1 MTTYAYDDCGG
12 SFEVIHEEL
21 PPVVARDWKDQDVHA
36 DESAYTHVAYAK
48 TLKGLTTVK
57 NVVFEDDIPQYVQ
70 TLEKADLLEILSNIN
85 NEDIIAAAGMEEVKS
100 PWK

>member
-1 MTTYAYDDCGG
+1 MTTYAYDSYGAAVEIIEDTPLKIAETWNGN
-12 SFEVIHEEL
+12 
-21 PPVVARDWKDQDVHA
+21 DVLV
-36 DESAYTHVAYAK
+36 DEIAYIHVAYAK
-48 TLKGLTTVK
+48 TLNGLTTVK

-85 NEDIIAAAGMEEVKS
+85 SEDIIAAAGMEEVKS

>member
-1 MTTYAYDDCGG
+1 MTTYAYDSYGAAVEIIEDTPLKIAETWNG
-12 SFEVIHEEL
+12 H
-21 PPVVARDWKDQDVHA
+21 DVHV
-36 DESAYTHVAYAK
+36 DETAYTHVAYAK
-48 TLKGLTTVK
+48 TLNGLTTVK

>member
-1 MTTYAYDDCGG
+1 MTTYAYDSYGAAVEIVEDTPLKIAETWDG
-12 SFEVIHEEL
+12 
-21 PPVVARDWKDQDVHA
+21 QDVHV
-36 DESAYTHVAYAK
+36 DEIAYTHVAYAK
-48 TLKGLTTVK
+48 TLNGLTTVK
-57 NVVFEDDIPQYVQ
+57 NIVFEDDIPQYVQ

>member
-1 MTTYAYDDCGG
+1 MTTYAYD
-12 SFEVIHEEL
+12 SYSA
-21 PPVVARDWKDQDVHA
+21 PVEIVEDTPLKIAETWNGQDVHV
-36 DESAYTHVAYAK
+36 DETAYTHLAYAK
-48 TLKGLTTVK
+48 TLNGLTTVK

-70 TLEKADLLEILSNIN
+70 TLEKADLLEILRNIN